1 MAVQQISQI
10 RVRTGLL
17 QDLGQLAG
25 GEFGWAQDQLRLFI
39 GNGTIAEGAPYEGN
53 TEIMTQKSLLEFY
66 TGSTPGSGNN
76 LAGLLEFSYRFKG
89 LLGGYETQTG
99 TSYGDP
105 SVRTLQNKLDDVVN
119 VQDFG
124 AVGDG
129 VTDDYNAI
137 QRAID
142 QIYGQRTATVPVP
155 SRRVINFHPGT
166 YVVYGEIYLP
176 PYCVL
181 RGAGKD
187 SVIIRQ
193 ASTAASY
200 VFRCTNSLGDFGSSV
215 AANGAQPGPIELHNI
230 TWEMPL
236 AQGRKIGLVDNTKN
250 VLFNRCKFLGYEQRP
265 TVDNAASCVEIKST
279 HLATN
284 NVYFTECDFVN
295 MSTAANVTDTVGT
308 SVVVFNRCVFT
319 DLLRGVAVNTVR
331 THAPMAVKLISNV
344 FNNIKEHALITGSGV
359 TDVISSTN
367 SYFNVGTNYLS
378 NIANIASLNSVTPVT
393 SVLKFSGNNSHSLG
407 DVFLRPSD
415 TEFTFPTVEHAA
427 PEIVSIDAQVGL
439 RLGSRYQTIG
449 KSYLLPV
456 SSVNYIP
463 IHARFLS
470 GVIHYNLERDQ
481 RYRSGTLVYAVDPIN
496 EVVCFRDSYTQVF
509 DAGIRINME
518 YRQIEGYMKKPYLV
532 VQTLLPV
539 LGPTVLT
546 FDVKSQ
552 DYKQLV
558 DSTVINPV
566 ASLSF

>member
-105 SVRTLQNKLDDVVN
+105 SVRTLQNKLDDNVN
-119 VQDFG
+119 VHDFG
-124 AVGDG
+124 AKGDG
-129 VTDDYNAI
+129 VTDDYNSI

-142 QIYGQRTATVPVP
+142 QLYGQNSGVVPVP
-155 SRRVINFHPGT
+155 TRRVLNFHPGT
-166 YVVYGEIYLP
+166 YVIYGELKLP

-181 RGAGKD
+181 KGAGKD

-193 ASTAASY
+193 ASTASTY
-200 VFRCTNSLGDFGSSV
+200 VFRCTNAFGNFDSSI
-215 AANGAQPGPIELHNI
+215 ATSGAHPGPVEVHNI
-230 TWEMPL
+230 TWDMPL
-236 AQGRKIGLVDNTKN
+236 AQGRKIGRIDNSKN
-250 VLFNRCKFLGYEQRP
+250 VLFNRCRFLGYEQRP
-265 TVDNAASCVEIKST
+265 TSDNAASCVEIDST
-279 HLATN
+279 VLATN

-295 MSTAANVTDTVGT
+295 MSTAANISDVVGT

-319 DLLRGVAVNTVR
+319 DLLRGIAVR
-331 THAPMAVKLISNV
+331 TTRPHAPVGVKLISSV
-344 FNNIKEHALITGSGV
+344 FNNVKEHAMTTGPSV
-359 TDVISSTN
+359 TDVISSMN
-367 SYFNVGTNYLS
+367 SYFNVGTNYAS
-378 NIANIASLNSVTPVT
+378 NVANLVSLGTVVPVT
-393 SVLKFSGNNSHSLG
+393 SVLKFGGNNSHSMG

-427 PEIVSIDAQVGL
+427 PEIISSDAQVGL

-449 KSYLLPV
+449 RSYLLPIN
-456 SSVNYIP
+456 SVNYIP
-463 IHARFLS
+463 IQARFLS

-481 RYRSGTLVYAVDPIN
+481 RYRSGTLVYTVDPIN

-518 YRQIEGYMKKPYLV
+518 YRQIEAYMKKPYLV
-532 VQTLLPV
+532 IQTLLPT
-539 LGPTVLT
+539 LGPTVIT

-558 DSTVINPV
+558 DSTVMNPV
-566 ASLSF
+566 ASLSY

>member
-155 SRRVINFHPGT
+155 TRRVINFHPGT

-308 SVVVFNRCVFT
+308 SVIVFNRCVFT

-481 RYRSGTLVYAVDPIN
+481 RYRSGTLVYTVDPIN

-509 DAGIRINME
+509 DAGIQINME